1 MQAVILAAGIGRRL
15 GKLTEDKPKCMV
27 SVNSTT
33 IVENALKNIKEAGIE
48 DVVMVTGHARDKLE
62 RFVRDTFPEIKF
74 TFVYNDDYA
83 TTNNIYSLYLAR
95 DFLLRDDTILLE
107 SDVLFE
113 KGILK
118 RLLEDEREVLAVV
131 DRYQPWMDGTVVKL
145 DNEDN
150 IVSFIP
156 KEFFNYDEVD
166 EYYKTVN
173 IYKFSKE
180 FMKDVYIPFLQ
191 AYVDVMGRNEYYELV
206 LRVISFLEKA
216 RIKALKLKGEK
227 WYEIDTVQDIKNAEC
242 VFAPDPEVK
251 HAKVSSRYGGYW
263 RFPFLKDFCYL
274 VNPYFPPKGLEEEI
288 KFSFRELLSQY
299 PSGMNTQRLLS
310 SLLLDINDEWVVVG
324 NGASELI
331 SALGDLID
339 SPSGIMAPTF
349 NEYKERFPNIKT
361 FPTPGENFSYTYED
375 LIAISEHVDTVVLIN
390 PDNPSGNYIP
400 KAEVLKLLEN
410 LISKGKRLV
419 LDESFVDFSYEGGE
433 GSLIE
438 DDILREFPNLIVL
451 KSISKSYGVPGL
463 RLGVLATSNKEVLEF
478 VKKRISIWNVNSF
491 AEFFMQIFPKYRD
504 EYREACFKLRKERER
519 FFNLLK
525 EIPLID
531 VLPSQSNYFMA
542 KVKGMKARELTKK
555 LLWEHDILIK
565 DLSQKEGVKGE
576 FVRIAIRNE
585 EDNNTFIEAL
595 KKCYSNTSST

>member
-27 SVNSTT
+27 SVNNTT

-62 RFVRDTFPEIKF
+62 GFVKDTFPEIRF
-74 TFVYNDDYA
+74 TFVYNEEYA

-95 DFLLRDDTILLE
+95 DLLLRDDTILLE

-113 KGILK
+113 ERIIK

-180 FMKDVYIPFLQ
+180 FLKDVYIPFLQ

-242 VFAPDPEVK
+242 VFAPEPEVK
-251 HAKVSSRYGGYW
+251 YAKVSSMYGGYW

-299 PSGMNTQRLLS
+299 PSGMNTQNLLS
-310 SLLLDINDEWVVVG
+310 SLILDVNDEWVVVG

-339 SPSGIMAPTF
+339 SPSGVMVPTF

-361 FPTPGENFSYTYED
+361 FPAPGENCSYTYED

-400 KAEVLKLLEN
+400 KSEVLKLLEY
-410 LISKGKRLV
+410 LIRKGKRLV
-419 LDESFVDFSYEGGE
+419 LDESFVDFSHEGEE

-463 RLGVLATSNKEVLEF
+463 RLGVLATSNKEVLKF

-491 AEFFMQIFPKYRD
+491 AEFFMQIFPKYKY
-504 EYREACFKLRKERER
+504 EYREACLKLRKERER

-542 KVKGMKARELTKK
+542 KVKDMKARELTKK

-576 FVRIAIRNE
+576 FVRIAVRNE

-595 KKCYSNTSST
+595 KKC